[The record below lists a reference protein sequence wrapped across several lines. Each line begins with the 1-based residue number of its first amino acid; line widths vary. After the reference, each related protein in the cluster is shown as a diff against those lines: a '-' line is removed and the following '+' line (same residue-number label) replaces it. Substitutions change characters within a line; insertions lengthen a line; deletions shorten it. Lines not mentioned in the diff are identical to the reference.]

1 MYVCVPCHISEL
13 TAKTPVTR
21 LKLVSVTL
29 GWVQNSAGNYSCLEL
44 APPRRCPASLQGE
57 HCFHPGEG
65 LLRAPTG
72 SWRGPFACIS
82 FIAARAP
89 FPSGN
94 TGNHRD
100 AQLLSATNVRSNFS
114 GGRSNF
120 LRFEFTRAMVLYT
133 TDVDCF
139 NFFITIR
146 VRYVTEY
153 LMRNNGSSSA
163 DLVWGT
169 LSGSRTPPRL
179 GCLIVGRGPA
189 LIIYNAFT
197 SRFFR
202 ERKVC
207 YALSLRTLQR

>member
-1 MYVCVPCHISEL
+1 MPHIRADCQNASYATEAGLSDTWLGSKFRGEL
-13 TAKTPVTR
+13 FLPGTRTA
-21 LKLVSVTL
+21 
-29 GWVQNSAGNYSCLEL
+29 
-44 APPRRCPASLQGE
+44 APLPSLPSG
-57 HCFHPGEG
+57 GA
-65 LLRAPTG
+65 LLSSG
-72 SWRGPFACIS
+72 RG
-82 FIAARAP
+82 IAAGANRQLARTVRVHQLYRRESTISKWKHWK
-89 FPSGN
+89 PS
-94 TGNHRD
+94 RS
-100 AQLLSATNVRSNFS
+100 QLLSATNVRSNFS